1 MKKLLIKDKKV
12 RKEIKK
18 LEIFFFVSK
27 IISNN
32 SNLPDL
38 LRFNAFSN
46 LNKIS
51 KNASKSFISNRCVTT
66 VNKKKFNKLTHYSR
80 IVFLKLARHKNIY
93 GLTKSSW

>member
-18 LEIFFFVSK
+18 LENFFFVSK

-46 LNKIS
+46 FNKIS
-51 KNASKSFISNRCVTT
+51 NKASKSFISNRCVTT